1 MLLETFTLFRHPT
14 SATEATDLM
23 TKVVARYPQVEGA
36 VAIHDEVLAGGYGSA
51 RPIRGFTE
59 TGRVSRARGLG

>member
-14 SATEATDLM
+14 SATDLM
-23 TKVVARYPQVEGA
+23 TKVVAFYPQVEGA